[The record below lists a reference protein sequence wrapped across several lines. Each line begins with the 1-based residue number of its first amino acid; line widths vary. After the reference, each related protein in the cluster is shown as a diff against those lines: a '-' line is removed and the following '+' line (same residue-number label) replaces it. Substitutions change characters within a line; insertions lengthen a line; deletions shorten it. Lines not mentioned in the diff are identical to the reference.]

1 MIDRF
6 GGVEAVKGH
15 GAMVA
20 FSVLVAGSFT
30 LGHLTANLMDPVAYM
45 ALRFAL
51 AAAILGVIG
60 MATGAIRLSDAR
72 APWRWLVL
80 GAVFGSYFALMF
92 EGLKTAMPVS
102 ASAVFT
108 LVPMM
113 TAIFAWLL
121 LRQVTTRRIALALA
135 VGAVGAL
142 WVIFEGDPARLAA
155 FQIGRGEAVYFIGC
169 VSHAV
174 YVPLMRKFSRGE
186 SAISASFWVLAAG
199 FVVLAAYSFRDLVTT
214 DLGAMPPIFWIALA
228 YLAIGASAMTFV
240 LLNFA
245 SMRLPGAKVMAYT
258 YLTPGWVILWELA
271 FGHGLPGL
279 WTLLGLVITAIAI
292 LMLLKHEG

>member
-1 MIDRF
+1 MTERF

-15 GAMVA
+15 GAMLA
-20 FSVLVAGSFT
+20 FSMLVGGSFT
-30 LGHLTANLMDPVAYM
+30 LGALTANLIDPVAYM
-45 ALRFAL
+45 ALRFAI
-51 AAAILGVIG
+51 AAVVLGVIG
-60 MATGAIRLSDAR
+60 VATGAIKLSDAR
-72 APWRWLVL
+72 APWRWLIL

-108 LVPMM
+108 LVPVM
-113 TAIFAWLL
+113 TAAFSWLL

-142 WVIFEGDPARLAA
+142 WVIFRGDPARLAA
-155 FQIGRGEAVYFIGC
+155 FQIGRGEVIYFIGC
-169 VSHAV
+169 ISHAL

-186 SAISASFWVLAAG
+186 SAIAASFWVLLAG
-199 FVVLAAYSFRDLVTT
+199 FVVLAAYSFRDLVAV
-214 DLGAMPPIFWIALA
+214 DFAVMPPIFWVALA
-228 YLAIGASAMTFV
+228 YLALGASAMTFV

-245 SMRLPGAKVMAYT
+245 TMRLPGAKVMAYT

-271 FGHGLPGL
+271 FGHGLPDL
-279 WTLLGLVITAIAI
+279 WTLLGLVITAVAI
-292 LMLLKHEG
+292 LMLLKHEA